1 VFWPILQILEQDH
14 LKWFQWFEIA
24 SKLIKMTLES
34 SQVQSNGE
42 KPNSGIF
49 PFSSHILRAISSNLD
64 LGTNLAS
71 KWLEPFIQL
80 LLTANKPHPCQSKAK
95 KNKRLKVRKSQNPHI
110 WLMPFF
116 SILTLAHFGLH
127 H

>member
-1 VFWPILQILEQDH
+1 VFWPILQIFELDLLE
-14 LKWFQWFEIA
+14 WFQWFEIA
-24 SKLIKMTLES
+24 SKLIRMTLES

-49 PFSSHILRAISSNLD
+49 PFSSHTHRANLSNLD

-95 KNKRLKVRKSQNPHI
+95 KNKSLNS
-110 WLMPFF
+110 
-116 SILTLAHFGLH
+116 
-127 H
+127 

>member
-1 VFWPILQILEQDH
+1 VFWPILQIFELDLLE
-14 LKWFQWFEIA
+14 WFQWFEIA
-24 SKLIKMTLES
+24 SKLIRMTLES

-49 PFSSHILRAISSNLD
+49 PFSSHTHRANLSTLD

-80 LLTANKPHPCQSKAK
+80 HLTPNKTSPLSKQGQEK
-95 KNKRLKVRKSQNPHI
+95 
-110 WLMPFF
+110 
-116 SILTLAHFGLH
+116 
-127 H
+127 